1 MTKPKSNLDRIETVT
16 LKTVARLAGY
26 SVGTVSAVLNHAPSA
41 KRIPQRT
48 KDCIFA
54 AAQKLNYQPNML
66 ARSLRQ
72 RRTHTIG
79 VISSEI
85 GNPYCAMVTSGI
97 ENYLR
102 DREYFFVVGSH
113 HNDVP
118 LLKKYSSVFMQRG
131 VEGLILMDM
140 DLPQSFPLPSVNVGV
155 SAFNYHSLEATR
167 EPLEK
172 MGEVAAQTL
181 LAKIEQGLEFTPPVA
196 FAAHAPA
203 G

>member
-1 MTKPKSNLDRIETVT
+1 VTKTKSNLDRIETVT

-26 SVGTVSAVLNHAPSA
+26 SVGTVSAVLNRAPSA
-41 KRIPQRT
+41 KRIPQST
-48 KDCIFA
+48 KDCIFE

-72 RRTHTIG
+72 KRTHTIG

-97 ENYLR
+97 EQYLR

-113 HNDVP
+113 HNDAP

-140 DLPQSFPLPSVNVGV
+140 DLPESCPLPSVNVGV
-155 SAFNYHSLEATR
+155 SAFHYRSLDATR
-167 EPLEK
+167 EPLKK
-172 MGEVAAQTL
+172 MGEAAAQTL
-181 LAKIEQGLEFTPPVA
+181 LAKIEQGMEFTPAVA
-196 FAAHAPA
+196 FAAHAPT